1 MENSL
6 LGMSRKQ
13 ALIAAALL
21 VAGVAVILL
30 TVEDTGLWVAAV
42 TVLLTLGLLSVLV
55 LRVQYAV
62 LRELRRASTATKR
75 ADEKTHRELSKV
87 SARQAAIE
95 EKLAVMRTDL
105 KTTHNKNEARIAKSA
120 GDVDRI
126 RQLRV
131 RLEEAERRILAGT
144 EVSRLSMED
153 SAKKL
158 TNQSTR
164 ESRETVLQV
173 ESLLQLFA
181 SGAAD
186 RRAPM
191 PPTGNFALDAQALL
205 HLLHLIRTKRPRR
218 ILELGSGTSTIWMAY
233 LCRELGIQ
241 LISLDH
247 LEGYASRTREGL
259 KRHGLEDVVD
269 LRVAPLE
276 TYELDGKSFEW
287 YSRDAISSLDQID
300 FLIIDGPPEST
311 GPRARFP
318 AVPVL
323 WDRLSGHASV
333 VLDDTHREG
342 EVKILKSWLS
352 RFTDLVQ
359 EDKGLSRLGVLT
371 RKNES

>member
-1 MENSL
+1 
-6 LGMSRKQ
+6 MSRKQ